1 MKYKVNTLLFL
12 IILNMTIWVCIAL
25 RRSGAKD
32 KSDNYKQNKY
42 ETLSHFSVIA

>member
-42 ETLSHFSVIA
+42 MKHSPISL